1 MHFSMHTIP
10 NALRSLRRTVR
21 SLFAKD
27 ERTLATE
34 YVQAVREA
42 RCRLCPHFDRE
53 QCTKCTCF
61 VGLKVL
67 LAYERCPD
75 NPPRWREQG
84 RYSTGL

>member
-1 MHFSMHTIP
+1 MIFTRRTIP
-10 NALRSLRRTVR
+10 NALLSLARTVR

-27 ERTLATE
+27 ERVLASN

-42 RCRLCPHFDRE
+42 RCRLCPHFDNE

-67 LAYERCPD
+67 LAHERCPD

>member
-1 MHFSMHTIP
+1 MHFSRHTIP
-10 NALRSLRRTVR
+10 NALRALCRTVR

-27 ERTLATE
+27 ERILASA
-34 YVQAVREA
+34 YVQNVREA
-42 RCRLCPHFDRE
+42 RCRVCPHFDRE

-67 LAYERCPD
+67 LAHERCPD

-84 RYSTGL
+84 RLSTGL